1 MAKKQVATVEVF
13 CNAKQAVQ
21 VLNEY
26 KRLASDTLSKI
37 EQKTQRVNAIRAKGT
52 NATKAELAE
61 MKKLTAELKKD
72 EANFRMYN
80 SAVQKGIDSHVKLR
94 NVMRDLSGSKLK
106 DLKYAM
112 RELQKMMQNV
122 SNDTP
127 KRAQVIQN
135 SIQKVQAQIT
145 KLTGETG
152 KFGAKHSSVWQTAV
166 RNITAYV
173 GVFGAFNFLKSKL
186 TEIIKLNNQLSDQM
200 ADIRKVSGLAMED
213 IRQLTTNL
221 SKMDTRTT
229 LEELNRI
236 AYAGAKL
243 GFGNE
248 GIEGL
253 EQFTRAANQVNVA
266 LKEDLG
272 DEALTALSK
281 ITENMG
287 LIKKMGV
294 ENAMLATGSA
304 MFKLASTSTAAAGP
318 IVEVTKRIVPM
329 AQQAGLATDEILALA
344 SSADSL
350 QLMPEV
356 VGTAI
361 SKLIGALQTN
371 HNLVEKSF
379 DLPAGTVEN
388 WMKQGRAMDLILT
401 IFDKMKEKGNMSA
414 LGDDFKKLGGEG
426 FRLISVLTAMANH
439 VDTVRTHLATSRQAF
454 REATAVTEEYNIQQE
469 TAAALIERANNAWRN
484 AFVNPEQSETIK
496 GLAQSW
502 YDFTKNLLSSD
513 AAMTSIKFG
522 IESLIFALK
531 TLINMIPG
539 LMAFGL
545 VKMFQSLTSALGLTT
560 IATNGLAASWAKM
573 TAAMKANWIGLLA
586 AAIAQVVYWIHS
598 WISANSEAEEKQI
611 SVNKAVQEAKEK
623 AEQEIN
629 TLSRLKAQIDNTN
642 LSQEERNNLLSK
654 VRADYDIYLNYLGI
668 EIKTVDDLARHY
680 DALTKVM
687 KQRFAYQ
694 EREEYKK
701 TLMAGDDGSRM
712 KRRLAGS
719 ELIKTLQ
726 ENGVNIRPDVLDI
739 VRTAIVKQNTAI
751 DNFND
756 KYGGVYNTFGAK
768 QRREIKAPGITFDA
782 FINMLGANVN
792 ASTRRAANKFIS
804 SVISE
809 ANEERDID
817 AAFAAEIGDFDYDK
831 YLRTQV
837 KGDFTLKPD
846 KEAIKAAKAA
856 AREEK
861 RRQKEMDR
869 QRKKE
874 LQDQLKEAEQESDA
888 IIAKIEEWYRLQ
900 ETFIEDAVA
909 DNKLTRDYA
918 DAYLRTLKMSKNQTL
933 ANARKSIAGK
943 MNKEDWDK
951 FIGPEL
957 ERMMADQGAWST
969 ELAGDIMKANL
980 QAIYNLLARFNGSPE
995 VMGLKSTA
1003 SFDRIMKNAAGNER
1017 EIARERAKI
1026 KEEVDKILLEYHY
1039 VEQAERGFHSDLVS
1053 LGIMAE
1059 TYEQYVNRMREEA
1072 KKAGIPQQQ
1081 GEEGDF
1087 AWNLSLPSVGITGKR
1102 PATPE
1107 EQLLKQFLSNGA
1119 KPYGVNIENDREL
1132 FVWLKNLMSNYDYDE
1147 EDNIM
1152 FSEADWVKGF
1162 PQLKQWVEDIDKYKP
1177 DIQKFYLSLIKWE
1190 DEYYNA
1196 KKKAYERD
1204 KKLQEDRFRA
1214 SGESEQ
1220 FEREQKAL
1228 ETQKKWRTITGTEA
1242 NFGQQYGLEDAIAED
1257 PEIARI
1263 KLRMEWRAKEL
1274 KDAQERGA
1282 AQELINQRQTELLEE
1297 FSNLAT
1303 AVSTEIAS
1311 RMAKI
1316 KELSEPAATFAEE
1329 IGMKMGDAIFNM
1341 ESQSKN
1347 WNEIIKSMI
1356 LSYSTMTIKMIAENL
1371 TKKLQMELF
1380 YKQMEA
1386 GEIAHQTTML
1396 GIQQAFGAMR
1406 VAGEAATGTEVLATK
1421 TAMDSA
1427 EVSEEVSMAT
1437 ISTSL
1442 GISKGAAKIIGSL
1455 GWWGIPLIA
1464 VISSLLIGLLTSA
1477 LSTAGKKSNA
1487 SSTNVPK
1494 TKLVSGMLTYDE
1506 GNVQSY
1512 VGNDGHVYR
1521 ASRQTVPQGT
1531 SLITSP
1537 IATTINGNPA
1547 LVAERG
1553 PEIVI
1558 GRRTTRQIMMNE
1570 PGLLQHLAQLDRR
1583 HSVPRYRTYDDGNL
1597 SSYVALPTQ
1606 PQSEA
1611 QAERDEQMRQT
1622 LDALTR
1628 TVVILHQRLQ
1638 QPIKAEINKY
1648 GTGGLIDE
1656 VKSGLK
1662 FDQRYN
1668 R

>member
-152 KFGAKHSSVWQTAV
+152 KFGTKHSSVWQTAV

-200 ADIRKVSGLAMED
+200 ANIRKVSGLAMED

-229 LEELNRI
+229 LAELNRI

-294 ENAMLATGSA
+294 ENAMLATSSA

-361 SKLIGALQTN
+361 SKLIGALQSN
-371 HNLVEKSF
+371 HNLIEKSF

-388 WMKQGRAMDLILT
+388 WMKQGRTMDLILT

-414 LGDDFKKLGGEG
+414 LGEDFKKLGGEG

-454 REATAVTEEYNIQQE
+454 REATAVTEEYNIQQD
-469 TAAALIERANNAWRN
+469 TAAALIERAKNAWRN

-496 GLAQSW
+496 GLARSW
-502 YDFTKNLLSSD
+502 YDFTKNLLSSEG
-513 AAMTSIKFG
+513 AINNINTAFKLLIL
-522 IESLIFALK
+522 SLRV
-531 TLINMIPG
+531 LINLIPG
-539 LMAFGL
+539 LAVFGI
-545 VKMFQSLTSALGLTT
+545 VKGFGALTAALGLNK
-560 IATNGLAASWAKM
+560 IAVDGLAASWKKM
-573 TAAMKANWIGLLA
+573 SAAMKANWIGLLA
-586 AAIAQVVYWIHS
+586 AAIAQVVYWIYS
-598 WISANSEAEEKQI
+598 WISANSEAEEKQM

-654 VRADYDIYLNYLGI
+654 VRADYDIYLNYLGV

-701 TLMAGDDGSRM
+701 NVMAGEDGSRM
-712 KRRLAGS
+712 NRRMIGAQ
-719 ELIKTLQ
+719 LIKQAKAEGVTLDLETLQ
-726 ENGVNIRPDVLDI
+726 SYILSGWSGKGVDVEG
-739 VRTAIVKQNTAI
+739 VRKLTGLGKSKKRGDAAGLLI
-751 DNFND
+751 D
-756 KYGGVYNTFGAK
+756 
-768 QRREIKAPGITFDA
+768 
-782 FINMLGANVN
+782 
-792 ASTRRAANKFIS
+792 FIS
-804 SVISE
+804 AVTKE

-817 AAFAAEIGDFDYDK
+817 AAFASEIGDFDYDK

-837 KGDFTLKPD
+837 RGDFTLKPD
-846 KEAIKAAKAA
+846 KEAIKAANAA

-861 RRQKEMDR
+861 RRQKEMER

-874 LQDQLKEAEQESDA
+874 LQDQLKQAEQESDA

-951 FIGPEL
+951 YIGPEL
-957 ERMMADQGAWST
+957 ERMMADQGEWST

-980 QAIYNLLARFNGSPE
+980 QAIYNLLARFNGSAE

-1072 KKAGIPQQQ
+1072 KKAGTTQQQ

-1087 AWNLSLPSVGITGKR
+1087 AWSLNLPSVGVTGKR

-1303 AVSTEIAS
+1303 AVSTEIAN

-1347 WNEIIKSMI
+1347 WNEIVKSMI
-1356 LSYSTMTIKMIAENL
+1356 LSYSTMTIKMIAENM
-1371 TKKLQMELF
+1371 TKKLQMALF

-1427 EVSEEVSMAT
+1427 EVTEEVSMAT
-1437 ISTSL
+1437 ILTSL

-1487 SSTNVPK
+1487 SSSVPK

-1597 SSYVALPTQ
+1597 SEYVAVSQQ
-1606 PQSEA
+1606 PQSPQSET

-1622 LDALTR
+1622 LDTLTR
-1628 TVVILHQRLQ
+1628 TVAILHQRLQ

>member
-1 MAKKQVATVEVF
+1 
-13 CNAKQAVQ
+13 
-21 VLNEY
+21 
-26 KRLASDTLSKI
+26 
-37 EQKTQRVNAIRAKGT
+37 
-52 NATKAELAE
+52 
-61 MKKLTAELKKD
+61 
-72 EANFRMYN
+72 
-80 SAVQKGIDSHVKLR
+80 
-94 NVMRDLSGSKLK
+94 
-106 DLKYAM
+106 
-112 RELQKMMQNV
+112 
-122 SNDTP
+122 
-127 KRAQVIQN
+127 
-135 SIQKVQAQIT
+135 
-145 KLTGETG
+145 
-152 KFGAKHSSVWQTAV
+152 
-166 RNITAYV
+166 
-173 GVFGAFNFLKSKL
+173 
-186 TEIIKLNNQLSDQM
+186 
-200 ADIRKVSGLAMED
+200 
-213 IRQLTTNL
+213 
-221 SKMDTRTT
+221 
-229 LEELNRI
+229 
-236 AYAGAKL
+236 
-243 GFGNE
+243 
-248 GIEGL
+248 
-253 EQFTRAANQVNVA
+253 
-266 LKEDLG
+266 
-272 DEALTALSK
+272 
-281 ITENMG
+281 
-287 LIKKMGV
+287 
-294 ENAMLATGSA
+294 
-304 MFKLASTSTAAAGP
+304 
-318 IVEVTKRIVPM
+318 
-329 AQQAGLATDEILALA
+329 
-344 SSADSL
+344 
-350 QLMPEV
+350 
-356 VGTAI
+356 
-361 SKLIGALQTN
+361 
-371 HNLVEKSF
+371 
-379 DLPAGTVEN
+379 
-388 WMKQGRAMDLILT
+388 
-401 IFDKMKEKGNMSA
+401 
-414 LGDDFKKLGGEG
+414 
-426 FRLISVLTAMANH
+426 
-439 VDTVRTHLATSRQAF
+439 
-454 REATAVTEEYNIQQE
+454 
-469 TAAALIERANNAWRN
+469 
-484 AFVNPEQSETIK
+484 
-496 GLAQSW
+496 
-502 YDFTKNLLSSD
+502 
-513 AAMTSIKFG
+513 
-522 IESLIFALK
+522 
-531 TLINMIPG
+531 
-539 LMAFGL
+539 
-545 VKMFQSLTSALGLTT
+545 
-560 IATNGLAASWAKM
+560 
-573 TAAMKANWIGLLA
+573 
-586 AAIAQVVYWIHS
+586 
-598 WISANSEAEEKQI
+598 
-611 SVNKAVQEAKEK
+611 
-623 AEQEIN
+623 
-629 TLSRLKAQIDNTN
+629 
-642 LSQEERNNLLSK
+642 
-654 VRADYDIYLNYLGI
+654 
-668 EIKTVDDLARHY
+668 
-680 DALTKVM
+680 
-687 KQRFAYQ
+687 
-694 EREEYKK
+694 
-701 TLMAGDDGSRM
+701 
-712 KRRLAGS
+712 
-719 ELIKTLQ
+719 
-726 ENGVNIRPDVLDI
+726 
-739 VRTAIVKQNTAI
+739 
-751 DNFND
+751 
-756 KYGGVYNTFGAK
+756 
-768 QRREIKAPGITFDA
+768 
-782 FINMLGANVN
+782 
-792 ASTRRAANKFIS
+792 
-804 SVISE
+804 
-809 ANEERDID
+809 
-817 AAFAAEIGDFDYDK
+817 
-831 YLRTQV
+831 
-837 KGDFTLKPD
+837 
-846 KEAIKAAKAA
+846 
-856 AREEK
+856 
-861 RRQKEMDR
+861 
-869 QRKKE
+869 
-874 LQDQLKEAEQESDA
+874 
-888 IIAKIEEWYRLQ
+888 
-900 ETFIEDAVA
+900 
-909 DNKLTRDYA
+909 
-918 DAYLRTLKMSKNQTL
+918 
-933 ANARKSIAGK
+933 
-943 MNKEDWDK
+943 
-951 FIGPEL
+951 
-957 ERMMADQGAWST
+957 
-969 ELAGDIMKANL
+969 
-980 QAIYNLLARFNGSPE
+980 
-995 VMGLKSTA
+995 
-1003 SFDRIMKNAAGNER
+1003 MKNAAGNER

-1072 KKAGIPQQQ
+1072 KKAGTTQQQ

-1087 AWNLSLPSVGITGKR
+1087 AWSLNLPSVGVTGKR

-1303 AVSTEIAS
+1303 AVSTEIAN

-1347 WNEIIKSMI
+1347 WNEIVKSMI
-1356 LSYSTMTIKMIAENL
+1356 LSYSTMTIKMIAENM
-1371 TKKLQMELF
+1371 TKKLQMALF

-1427 EVSEEVSMAT
+1427 EVTEEVSMAT
-1437 ISTSL
+1437 ILTSL

-1487 SSTNVPK
+1487 SSSVPK

-1537 IATTINGNPA
+1537 IATTINGNPS

-1597 SSYVALPTQ
+1597 SEYVAVSQQ
-1606 PQSEA
+1606 PQSPQSET

-1622 LDALTR
+1622 LDTLTR
-1628 TVVILHQRLQ
+1628 TVAILHQRLQ